1 MAIPALLRHATGMRL
16 ENIMVDVLHT
26 VDLGICS
33 DIVGNILYIMVVLSA
48 CLGGHT
54 YAERIKNMASHLA
67 QWYKDTKTSYRL
79 RGEVKMETIRQD
91 GWPRLTAKAAAAR
104 DLSKYALYL
113 LLNYGDKLL
122 QGKPWA
128 DAELMTSL
136 CRLLV
141 RFYELIAIGD
151 PFLCGG
157 DRAELSSIGQYVADI
172 YTRLG
177 RYAMDDSMKL
187 WKVMPKLHLWL
198 HLTQQ
203 QNLMNPRQFWTYSDE
218 DLVGQMIDI
227 ASTLHPKNLAYNTI
241 FKWLHRHFE
250 SDE

>member
-1 MAIPALLRHATGMRL
+1 MRL

-48 CLGGHT
+48 CLGGNT
-54 YAERIKNMASHLA
+54 YAERVKNMASHLA

-91 GWPRLTAKAAAAR
+91 GWPRLKAKAAAAR

-177 RYAMDDSMKL
+177 R
-187 WKVMPKLHLWL
+187 
-198 HLTQQ
+198 
-203 QNLMNPRQFWTYSDE
+203 
-218 DLVGQMIDI
+218 
-227 ASTLHPKNLAYNTI
+227 
-241 FKWLHRHFE
+241 
-250 SDE
+250 